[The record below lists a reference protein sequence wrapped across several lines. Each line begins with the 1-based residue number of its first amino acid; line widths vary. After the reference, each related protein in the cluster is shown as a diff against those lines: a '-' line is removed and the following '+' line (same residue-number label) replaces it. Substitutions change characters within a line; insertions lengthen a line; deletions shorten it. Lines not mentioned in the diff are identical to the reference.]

1 VPCQLGGADQARGR
15 QLVARSREQLDGL
28 VEDAGTADAV
38 GELSRGY
45 SDGAERRVDRAG
57 ADSLDRRAGVE
68 QCHDVY
74 NPVLATYRLDQTEKD
89 RVARTLSAWSIS
101 SSTTIAVFTALW
113 GVLAQPHRP
122 ADGNRDRRRADPG
135 DPALAAPP
143 VSAPEPLTKRV
154 RGYSQPS
161 CLTSRKRCTLVA
173 GQHVIISGLI
183 SLGRVA

>member
-113 GVLAQPHRP
+113 GVLASLTGPRTAIAIAGVLILATPLLLPRP
-122 ADGNRDRRRADPG
+122 CRRRSRSLSESAVIPN
-135 DPALAAPP
+135 PLA
-143 VSAPEPLTKRV
+143 
-154 RGYSQPS
+154 
-161 CLTSRKRCTLVA
+161 
-173 GQHVIISGLI
+173 
-183 SLGRVA
+183 